1 MSSTDWDIKAAFM
14 REQGATEA
22 TWASDDKLISLKL
35 GPNPNPPRV
44 EPQPPPRPP
53 TPEEQVKQ
61 RQERQRI
68 ASLSSGRAVLA
79 GDRDS

>member
-1 MSSTDWDIKAAFM
+1 MSNTDWDIKAAFM

-35 GPNPNPPRV
+35 GPNPSPRV
-44 EPQPPPRPP
+44 EPQQPPRPP
-53 TPEEQVKQ
+53 TPEEQLKQ

-79 GDRDS
+79 SDRDS